1 MGSVLLWRSR
11 EVLQSERNIADLR
24 IAETQE
30 DYPVNYLL
38 DGQQRLSSVCGAL
51 YWDGG
56 QASSRWNVAYD
67 LRTKSFFHLD
77 TLDSPPNHQIRLNW
91 LPKPALFFTQLAR
104 VSSEPDAD
112 ALKQAGESLFN
123 RFKDYKI
130 ATVTLLEMP
139 LNDVAPIFER
149 INSKGT
155 PLTIVDLMRAATWS
169 GTFDLIDSI
178 QSILEA
184 VKDKGFGEIDK
195 KTVLR
200 SFSAAAGGGFSEG
213 SIENLRRYDSL
224 HLQDAAVKTKNSY
237 QITVDFLST
246 DLGIPSNEQIP
257 YINQIVV
264 LSKVFRLVPKPSAK
278 QLLALKQWFWKAA
291 VSSYFSGWNTGNM
304 ATDQV
309 AVRKF
314 ADGELDALSVS
325 LNNPGRVVWINQQFR
340 LNTAH
345 AKILSLML
353 AFNGPIDLLTG
364 QAIDVSKALHY
375 SNSKEFHHF
384 FPRAWLVDT
393 KHEPARR
400 INSLSNFIML
410 TASSNKIITNR
421 PPSDYL
427 KQVESELGNNLRS
440 ALERNLI
447 SDEAYSAAL
456 QDDYDGFLQARSKT
470 LTMRAAEL
478 AGW

>member
-11 EVLQSERNIADLR
+11 EVLQSERSIADLQ
-24 IAETQE
+24 IAQTQE

-51 YWDGG
+51 YWEGTV
-56 QASSRWNVAYD
+56 AASRWNVAYD
-67 LRTKSFFHLD
+67 MRAKTFFHLD
-77 TLDSPPNHQIRLNW
+77 SLDSPPNHQIRLNW

-104 VSSEPDAD
+104 VSSEPDAES
-112 ALKQAGESLFN
+112 LRQAGESLFN

-169 GTFDLIDSI
+169 GTFDLIDAI
-178 QSILEA
+178 QSILDA
-184 VKDKGFGEIDK
+184 VKDKGFGEVDK

-213 SIENLRRYDSL
+213 SIESLRKHDSSY
-224 HLQDAAVKTKNSY
+224 LQAAGSATKDAY

-246 DLGIPSNEQIP
+246 DLGIASDEQVP

-264 LSKVFRLVPKPSAK
+264 LSEVFRLIPKPSAK
-278 QLLALKQWFWKAA
+278 QLLALKQWFWRAA

-304 ATDQV
+304 ATDQA
-309 AVRKF
+309 AVKRF
-314 ADGELDALSVS
+314 AGGELDALSVGVH
-325 LNNPGRVVWINQQFR
+325 NPGASVWINQQFR

-353 AFNGPIDLLTG
+353 AFNGPIDLITG
-364 QAIDVSKALHY
+364 QAIDVAKALHY

-384 FPRAWLVDT
+384 FPRAWLTNRNEDT
-393 KHEPARR
+393 RR

-410 TASSNKIITNR
+410 TAASNKIISNR
-421 PPSDYL
+421 APSDYL
-427 KQVESELGNNLRS
+427 RQVEQELGSNLRS

-456 QDDYDGFLQARSKT
+456 QDDYDGFLQARAKT
-470 LTMRAAEL
+470 LASRAAEL